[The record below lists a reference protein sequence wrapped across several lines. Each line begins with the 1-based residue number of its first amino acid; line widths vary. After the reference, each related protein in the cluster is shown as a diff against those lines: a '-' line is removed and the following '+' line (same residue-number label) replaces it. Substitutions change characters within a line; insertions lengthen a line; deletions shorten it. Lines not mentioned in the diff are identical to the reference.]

1 MRDPTTGR
9 QKFLHGLP
17 LDSSYNSAQWVAAIF
32 LRCRPRSA
40 TVNVST
46 RARKSRLLPCA
57 RRDCAATL
65 IGHEVLRS

>member
-40 TVNVST
+40 TVSVST
-46 RARKSRLLPCA
+46 RARNRGYCPALG
-57 RRDCAATL
+57 AT
-65 IGHEVLRS
+65 VPQR